1 MTELDAKQ
9 VLQICKINWPQSFQK
24 LNAEEMRAM
33 LDLWTE
39 MFKDDSATLVKAA
52 VKTIIAAGNREF
64 APNVG
69 AIKEQMRKLTA
80 GAEEMTEAEAWA
92 KIRKAISNG
101 YYGAE
106 QEFEKLPPLCRT
118 VVGSP
123 QQLREWST
131 MDSETV
137 HSVVSSNVQRAYK
150 TIQRRERESA
160 KVPEDIKARFS
171 EAFAFRLDAPTENEP
186 KTTLLEAH
194 SEPEESQKL
203 TSPALRLRALA
214 NELRGFEKPTEE
226 QLIEAEK
233 KKKAAIQA
241 FAAAMEGR

>member
-106 QEFEKLPPLCRT
+106 QEFEKLPPLCKT

-150 TIQRRERESA
+150 TIQQRERESA

>member
-150 TIQRRERESA
+150 TIQQRERESA

-186 KTTLLEAH
+186 KTALLEAQN
-194 SEPEESQKL
+194 EPKESQKL

>member
-150 TIQRRERESA
+150 TIQQRERESA

>member
-39 MFKDDSATLVKAA
+39 MFKDDSATLVKSA
-52 VKTIIAAGNREF
+52 VKTIIAAGDREF

-106 QEFEKLPPLCRT
+106 QEFEKLPPLCKT

-150 TIQRRERESA
+150 TIQQRERESA

>member
-1 MTELDAKQ
+1 MTFDETRAILR
-9 VLQICKINWPQSFQK
+9 ICKAEWPQSFSGMSK
-24 LNAEEMRAM
+24 KDAVERLN
-33 LDLWTE
+33 LWAE
-39 MFKDDSATLVKAA
+39 MFKDDDVTLVGAA

-186 KTTLLEAH
+186 KTALLEAH

-226 QLIEAEK
+226 QLISAEK

>member
-33 LDLWTE
+33 LELWTE

-106 QEFEKLPPLCRT
+106 QEFEKLPPLCKT

-150 TIQRRERESA
+150 TIQQRERESA

>member
-106 QEFEKLPPLCRT
+106 QEFEKLPPLCKT

-150 TIQRRERESA
+150 TIQQRERESA

-214 NELRGFEKPTEE
+214 NELRGFDKPTEE
-226 QLIEAEK
+226 QLISAEK